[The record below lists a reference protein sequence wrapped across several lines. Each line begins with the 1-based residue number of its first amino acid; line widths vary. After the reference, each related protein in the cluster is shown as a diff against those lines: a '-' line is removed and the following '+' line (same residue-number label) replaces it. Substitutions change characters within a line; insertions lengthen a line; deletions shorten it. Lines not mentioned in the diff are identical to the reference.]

1 MKGAYI
7 VFEPE
12 EKKADAIIMAS
23 GSEVSLAIEA
33 AERLEN
39 EGIYLKVISFPS
51 FELFEE
57 QSEEYKNLIL
67 PENIEKRIAIEAAS
81 SFGWYKHTGL
91 KGKIFSI
98 DTFGASGK
106 AEDLFVKYGFEKNHI
121 ANEIKKYLE

>member
-1 MKGAYI
+1 
-7 VFEPE
+7 
-12 EKKADAIIMAS
+12 MAS

-57 QSEEYKNLIL
+57 QSDEYKNMIL

-81 SFGWYKHTGL
+81 SFGWHKYTGL

-106 AEDLFVKYGFEKNHI
+106 AEDLFVKYGFEKSHT
-121 ANEIKKYLE
+121 ANEIKKYLK